1 MKKKWFALTMVICL
15 LMAMTGCKSNTTD
28 ATKATEIQVLEFSLS
43 DYWSKVFDFHYEKNV
58 GPVTT
63 SEVAIEKAK
72 EVWRERYGK
81 QYEESTYPIAV
92 AYDEENECWRVNET
106 LPDKNHKGEDI
117 VGATPHV
124 LIKADGRVLAVWYG

>member
-1 MKKKWFALTMVICL
+1 MKYRIFAITMALCL
-15 LMAMTGCKSNTTD
+15 LMAVTGCQPNTTG
-28 ATKATEIQVLEFSLS
+28 ATKATETQVLEFSLS
-43 DYWSKVFDFHYEKNV
+43 DYWAKVFDFPYEKDV

-63 SEVAIEKAK
+63 PEVAIEKAK